1 MPIFMTAGTRQILR
15 WTALKIISGGPGLVR
30 RVTCVANLALGT
42 CVFFDF
48 GEHAE
53 EVAKP
58 P

>member
-1 MPIFMTAGTRQILR
+1 MTAGTRQILR
-15 WTALKIISGGPGLVR
+15 WTALKIISGSAGLVR
-30 RVTCVANLALGT
+30 RATCVANLALRT
-42 CVFFDF
+42 RVFFDF

>member
-1 MPIFMTAGTRQILR
+1 MTAGPRQILR
-15 WTALKIISGGPGLVR
+15 WTALKIISCSPGLVR